1 MIHTDISASILTF
14 LSNINGKTTRTG
26 KIHNNMIFIYI
37 VDDEVKLHTDSIEN
51 NVRRSN
57 NTSIAAYTT
66 LFSETMFTRI

>member
-57 NTSIAAYTT
+57 NTSTAVYTT